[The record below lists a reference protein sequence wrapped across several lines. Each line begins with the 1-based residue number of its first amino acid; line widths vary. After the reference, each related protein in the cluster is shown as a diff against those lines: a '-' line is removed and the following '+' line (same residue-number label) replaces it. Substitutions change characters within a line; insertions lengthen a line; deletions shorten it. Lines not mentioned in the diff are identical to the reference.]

1 MKLSRKQTE
10 IRDRE
15 RRILQLARP
24 MVARNGLAGLSM
36 DAIAREMDYAKGTIY
51 NHFACKEEILL
62 ALAIQ
67 ANAKRLEMFSAAAEG
82 QSASRDKISAIGVAC
97 EEFRVRFADLFEI
110 DCLVRHAAVWEKAS
124 EQRRE
129 TMAVCEQRCMT
140 LLSEIGRRAV
150 ETGELTLP
158 AHTGVEELVFG
169 LWSLTYGGMVIDLS
183 SPGLEQ
189 IGIRDCLS
197 AIRKNCHALMDGF
210 GWQPKYEAERDRRF
224 VRRVRNRLRR
234 DVGDELTGVSLA
246 SPAGDASILG
256 AST

>member
-1 MKLSRKQTE
+1 MKLTRKQTE

-24 MVARNGLAGLSM
+24 MVARCGLAGLSM
-36 DAIAREMDYAKGTIY
+36 DAIAKAMDYAKGTIY

-67 ANAKRLEMFSAAAEG
+67 ANEKRLELFTAAAEQ

-97 EEFRVRFADLFEI
+97 EEFRLRFADLFEI

-129 TMAVCEQRCMT
+129 TMAVCEQRCMA
-140 LLSEIGRRAV
+140 LLSEIGRQAV
-150 ETGELTLP
+150 EAGELTLP
-158 AHTGVEELVFG
+158 ADTGVEEVVFG

-189 IGIRDCLS
+189 IGIRNCLS

-210 GWQPKYEAERDRRF
+210 AWQPLYDAERDRRF
-224 VRRVRNRLRR
+224 VKRVRKQLRR
-234 DVGDELTGVSLA
+234 GVDDELTGVSLA
-246 SPAGDASILG
+246 ATSRDV
-256 AST
+256 STVGESR